1 MGTSVISRTVL
12 FGECDPAGIVYT
24 PRFTDFALE
33 ATHQALSERL
43 GQPCIRALKAAGIVT
58 PVRHSEIEYLQPLHY
73 DQLLEQE
80 VAIHHIGQHSYSFIV
95 SGRVEEQPVYQASIS
110 YVTLCQQRLQKT
122 PVPTWLKEVFQ
133 SLKA

>member
-1 MGTSVISRTVL
+1 MSISVIARTIL

-43 GQPCIRALKAAGIVT
+43 GQPSIRALNAAGIVT

-80 VAIHHIGQHSYSFIV
+80 VAIHHIGQHSYGLIV
-95 SGRVEEQPVYQASIS
+95 IGRVEEKPVYQAKIR
-110 YVTLCQQRLQKT
+110 YVTVCQQSLQKI
-122 PVPTWLKEVFQ
+122 PIPTWLQEVFE